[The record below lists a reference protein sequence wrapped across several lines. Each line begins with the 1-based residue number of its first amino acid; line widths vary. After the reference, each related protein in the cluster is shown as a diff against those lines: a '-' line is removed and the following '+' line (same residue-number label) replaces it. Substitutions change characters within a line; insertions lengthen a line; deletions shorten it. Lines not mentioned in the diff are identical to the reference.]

1 MSQSHKH
8 QYLVFSK
15 LQNLT
20 EEDEAHK
27 GEVVKDVERQ
37 RGERESSRGAE
48 GDQETFRGME
58 MSPVQYTQFQVKA
71 HLLYHFT

>member
-8 QYLVFSK
+8 QYPVFSK

-20 EEDEAHK
+20 EEDEARK

-37 RGERESSRGAE
+37 RGERESSREAE
-48 GDQETFRGME
+48 GDQETFHEME
-58 MSPVQYTQFQVKA
+58 MSPVQYTQLHVKA
-71 HLLYHFT
+71 HLLYLFT